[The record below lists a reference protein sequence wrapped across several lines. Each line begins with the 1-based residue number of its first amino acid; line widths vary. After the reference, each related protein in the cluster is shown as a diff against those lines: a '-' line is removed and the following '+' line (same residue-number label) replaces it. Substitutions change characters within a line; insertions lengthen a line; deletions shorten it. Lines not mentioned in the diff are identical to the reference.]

1 VLKII
6 KKIDFKFNSTIPIF
20 KNCNYSDFLKGKY
33 PEPEDVLVCPTD
45 ALDIDQKE
53 ISLEKCV
60 ECLLCPYYLPS
71 KTIKYSEENS
81 LEKFME
87 FVNSDKKY
95 LTKWIGQ
102 AISTSNSDIKCGF
115 DVKIQSGSRT
125 KRIPLLIIIENK
137 PLILKVVDSFKDI
150 EYGVLSLEEI
160 EEGIKQYDLQLPGKI
175 IVTNEIRT
183 KYDEELQEMV
193 TKLKEKHNFELIFAE
208 SIWNTVKEG
217 WLATQVEWKKIFCLE
232 TR

>member
-1 VLKII
+1 
-6 KKIDFKFNSTIPIF
+6 
-20 KNCNYSDFLKGKY
+20 
-33 PEPEDVLVCPTD
+33 
-45 ALDIDQKE
+45 
-53 ISLEKCV
+53 
-60 ECLLCPYYLPS
+60 
-71 KTIKYSEENS
+71 
-81 LEKFME
+81 ME

-102 AISTSNSDIKCGF
+102 VISTSNSEIKCGF

-160 EEGIKQYDLQLPGKI
+160 EEGIKQHDLQLPEKI
-175 IVTNEIRT
+175 IVTNEIRI

-193 TKLKEKHNFELIFAE
+193 TKLKEKHNFELVFAE

>member
-1 VLKII
+1 MLKII
-6 KKIDFKFNSTIPIF
+6 KKIGFKFNSTIPIF

-33 PEPEDVLVCPTD
+33 PKPENVLVCPTD

-60 ECLLCPYYLPS
+60 ECLLCPYYLPA
-71 KTIKYSEENS
+71 KTITYSRENS

-102 AISTSNSDIKCGF
+102 AIATSNNNIKCGF
-115 DVKIQSGSRT
+115 DVKIQGGSRT

-150 EYGVLSLEEI
+150 EYGVLRLEEI
-160 EEGIKQYDLQLPGKI
+160 EEVIKQYDLPIPKKI
-175 IVTNEIRT
+175 IVTNEIRI
-183 KYDEELQEMV
+183 KYNKKLQEIV
-193 TKLKEKHNFELIFAE
+193 NKFKEEHNFELVFAE

-217 WLATQVEWKKIFCLE
+217 WLEPQLDWKKIFSIE